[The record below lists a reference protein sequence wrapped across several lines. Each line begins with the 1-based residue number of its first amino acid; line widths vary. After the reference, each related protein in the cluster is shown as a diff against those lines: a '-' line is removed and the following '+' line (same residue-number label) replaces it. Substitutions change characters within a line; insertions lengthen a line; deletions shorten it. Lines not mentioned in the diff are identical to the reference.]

1 VCCIAPISAKICSTS
16 CCGHTEGNAFL
27 LVQLMRT
34 MAEENVFHHTGSAWE
49 WTIPSALALPAGM
62 TDLVGRRLSRLPPD
76 ALRVLVT
83 AAALGRTFA
92 LPLLTE
98 ASGASADIVLDA
110 VDAALASSVLEPAR
124 DQDDDTYQ
132 FAHALL
138 VDAVLKSVSPA
149 RRRLTHERIA
159 GILVTRTPDAVDRI
173 ASHYANS
180 SNSEQA
186 YLWCRRAASRAMA
199 LYALDEAAEFLQH
212 ALAHATTDV
221 GRAAVHDDLGAC
233 R

>member
-1 VCCIAPISAKICSTS
+1 MREWLQGWLHRSDLGEDLLDFVLR
-16 CCGHTEGNAFL
+16 HTEGNAFL

-110 VDAALASSVLEPAR
+110 VDAR
-124 DQDDDTYQ
+124 
-132 FAHALL
+132 
-138 VDAVLKSVSPA
+138 SPA
-149 RRRLTHERIA
+149 RCSSRRA
-159 GILVTRTPDAVDRI
+159 TRTTTPI
-173 ASHYANS
+173 S
-180 SNSEQA
+180 SRTRCSSTR
-186 YLWCRRAASRAMA
+186 CSSR
-199 LYALDEAAEFLQH
+199 
-212 ALAHATTDV
+212 
-221 GRAAVHDDLGAC
+221 
-233 R
+233 